1 VGSKRQLSWIWRGTL
16 SLLVLAVL
24 AFTLNA
30 LVFSGASF
38 TAGSADAANVFT
50 AGTLS
55 NSNDQSGQV
64 MLDASGLAPGR
75 SSVGTMN
82 VTNAGTVAGAFTLN
96 PTGLANTPASPAL
109 SDTLVLKVEDVT
121 GTATTLY
128 QGSATAFATT
138 ALGTI
143 APGATRSY
151 RLTLSYPAGTDVA
164 ALQGATMTMALQ
176 VTGVSL

>member
-1 VGSKRQLSWIWRGTL
+1 MSGKRHLTWIWRGTL
-16 SLLVLAVL
+16 SLVVLAVL

-38 TAGSADAANVFT
+38 TTGSADAANVFT

-64 MLDASGLAPGR
+64 MLNASALAPGR
-75 SSVGTMN
+75 SSVGTMK
-82 VTNAGTVAGAFTLN
+82 VTNAGTVSGAFTLD
-96 PTGLANTPASPAL
+96 PTSLANSPVSPKL
-109 SDTLVLKVEDVT
+109 SDTLVLKIEDVT

-128 QGSATAFATT
+128 QGSATAFTT
-138 ALGTI
+138 AALGTI
-143 APGATRSY
+143 APGAARSY
-151 RLTLSYPAGTDVA
+151 RLTLSYPAGTAVA
-164 ALQGATMTMALQ
+164 GLQGATMTMALQ